1 MDTDG
6 DLVPE
11 PRGMPS
17 ATPAP
22 LAELVTIRH
31 GLLVE
36 HEVVLAAGATASD
49 LTSAMILVPPR
60 AALVSFHG
68 DVDLSLVFRE
78 VPLDHVPNKAEG
90 PPDTA

>member
-11 PRGMPS
+11 PRGVPG
-17 ATPAP
+17 AAPTP
-22 LAELVTIRH
+22 LAEVVTVRH

-36 HEVVLAAGATASD
+36 HELVLAAGATAAD
-49 LTSAMILVPPR
+49 LTSAMIVVPPR
-60 AALVSFHG
+60 AALVNFHG

-78 VPLDHVPNKAEG
+78 VPGDDDNTPGQA
-90 PPDTA
+90 